1 MIFFSI
7 MSIKKIKYKNKAEC
21 QVVFHLDDSR
31 ALTSKTAMLIGSWD
45 SLGCTKHQMT
55 KLKDGTFVYSLGLQI
70 GKKYEFGYKIDNEV
84 WIHDE
89 NADGTVA
96 TNINSLNSVLEL
108 WF

>member
-1 MIFFSI
+1 

-31 ALTSKTAMLIGSWD
+31 ALASKTALLVGSWN
-45 SLGCTKHQMT
+45 GWEHKKHQMT
-55 KLKDGTFVYSLGLQI
+55 RLKDGTFVYSLGLQI
-70 GKKYEFGYKIDNEV
+70 NKTYEFVYKIDDEE

-96 TNINSLNSVLEL
+96 TNDNSLNSVLNL
-108 WF
+108 RF